1 LTPPTVI
8 ALGRN
13 RFLVIDGANRHL
25 AYAVTEG
32 TRTWVFLDGRAHVV
46 SFGPSAGNREAQH
59 GHADEAAALASP
71 MPATVIQVLVKEG
84 DRVSRGDLLVTL
96 EAMKMELPVLAP
108 RDAVVQSVF
117 CRRGDLVQ
125 AGVPLVA
132 LAEPTV

>member
-1 LTPPTVI
+1 M
-8 ALGRN
+8 
-13 RFLVIDGANRHL
+13 FDGTNSHL

-46 SFGPSAGNREAQH
+46 PAGPSAPAGKREEVP
-59 GHADEAAALASP
+59 GHSDEAAALASP
-71 MPATVIQVLVKEG
+71 MPATVVQVLVKEG
-84 DRVSRGDLLVTL
+84 DRVSRGDVLVTL

-108 RDAVVQSVF
+108 RDGLVQSVF

-132 LAEPTV
+132 LAGPTG